1 MFVLGLVLA
10 GGFSAHAQTAAERK
24 VITKDYNQEQLKKLA
39 AEFAEKNTKDKEEA
53 LRLAAANGWPL
64 TYITED
70 GATAE
75 LVGLQD
81 DGRPLYFQTLNVNAA
96 FTSGINSLNT
106 GGSLG
111 LNLDGQNMLVALW
124 DQDRPRATHNTF
136 GGRLSILDAAT
147 NQADHS
153 THVMGTIMGSGLN
166 SENGDGKGMAS
177 QATGNAYD
185 WNNDTSEMA
194 SAAANGL
201 LISNHSYGA
210 IASQLSESSFG
221 AYSSQSAAYDQVAFD
236 AKNYLIIQAAGNDRA
251 TNQIHNPSKFGYDL
265 VNNAKTAKN
274 CLTVAAVYGLTAE
287 YSGPEDVIIAPFSSY
302 GPTDDNR
309 IKPDIAAKGMQL
321 LSSVSS
327 GNSAYDIES
336 GTSMASPVVSGGAL
350 LLQQRYRQLF
360 PDYMR
365 SATLRGLICHTADEA
380 GDADGP
386 DPRFGWG
393 LFDAKKAVEAINN
406 NGTSSYINQLSLSNS
421 ETFSINVIAQE
432 GQKLQVSI
440 CWTDP
445 AGAASSLL
453 DNPSPRLKNDLDVR
467 VTKGAATF
475 YPWKLADTYEAPAV
489 QGDNIVDNIERI
501 DIPNASGQYTVTV
514 SHKGSLTTGSQEY
527 SLIVTSGVQTLDVD
541 DVVANLFSVW
551 PNPANASVNINL
563 LDGSSEPASATF
575 YDVQGREVM
584 FTKLLGNTN
593 LVDIQSLSKGIYM
606 VKVAQG
612 AQQQV
617 KKIVVNK

>member
-10 GGFSAHAQTAAERK
+10 GGFSAQAQTATERK
-24 VITKDYNQEQLKKLA
+24 VITKDYDQEQLKKLA
-39 AEFAEKNTKDKEEA
+39 AEFAEKNKKDKEEA
-53 LRLAAANGWPL
+53 LRLATAKGWPL
-64 TYITED
+64 TYTTQD
-70 GATAE
+70 GAFAE

-81 DGRPLYFQTLNVNAA
+81 DGKPLYYQTLNANAA
-96 FTSGINSLNT
+96 FTSGINTLNT

-111 LNLDGQNMLVALW
+111 LNLEGQNMLVALW
-124 DQDRPRATHNTF
+124 DQDKPRATHNTF
-136 GGRLSILDAAT
+136 GGRLTILDAAVA
-147 NQADHS
+147 QADHS
-153 THVMGTIMGSGLN
+153 THVMGTIMGSGAN
-166 SENGDGKGMAS
+166 YVDASAKGMAS

-210 IASQLSESSFG
+210 IASQLSEASFG
-221 AYSSQSAAYDQVAFD
+221 AYSTQSAAYDQVAFD

-251 TNQIHNPSKFGYDL
+251 ANQIHNPTKLGYDL
-265 VNNAKTAKN
+265 INNAKTAKN
-274 CLTVAAVYGLTAE
+274 CLTVAAVWGLEAE
-287 YSGPEDVIIAPFSSY
+287 YSGPEDVVIAPFSSY

-309 IKPDIAAKGMQL
+309 VKPDIAAKGVFV

-327 GNSAYDIES
+327 GNSAYDTES

-350 LLQQRYRQLF
+350 LLQQRYNQVF
-360 PDYMR
+360 GNYMR

-393 LFDAKKAVEAINN
+393 LFDAKKAAEAINN
-406 NGTSSYINQLSLSNS
+406 NGTSSLISQSSLSQGAS
-421 ETFSINVIAQE
+421 SSINVIAQE

-445 AGAASSLL
+445 AGTASNAL
-453 DNPSPRLKNDLDVR
+453 DNTTPRLRNDLDVR

-475 YPWKLADTYEAPAV
+475 YPWKLANTYEAPAV

-514 SHKGSLTTGSQEY
+514 SHKGTLVNGLQEY
-527 SLIVTSGVQTLDVD
+527 SLIVTNGMQTLGVESSI
-541 DVVANLFSVW
+541 ANIFSVW
-551 PNPANASVNINL
+551 PNPANTSVNINL
-563 LDGSSEPASATF
+563 LDGSLEPATVAF

-584 FTKLLGNTN
+584 FSKLLDNTN
-593 LVDIQSLSKGIYM
+593 LVDVQNLSKGVYM
-606 VKVAQG
+606 VKVSQG
-612 AQQQV
+612 AKQQV
-617 KKIVVNK
+617 KKIVINK